1 MLAKGDLGDESGR
14 KDEIKD
20 KERGA
25 VPAANQAGYNI
36 LHFQTT
42 TSKQRLLGVERQ
54 VAFRNIFW
62 ALTSC
67 GGGKDC
73 LSIDRP
79 THKHTA
85 EKSLGKD

>member
-36 LHFQTT
+36 FNFQTT
-42 TSKQRLLGVERQ
+42 TSKQRLQGVERQ
-54 VAFRNIFW
+54 VAFRSIFW
-62 ALTSC
+62 ALTIAVVEV
-67 GGGKDC
+67 KIAY
-73 LSIDRP
+73 LLIDQL
-79 THKHTA
+79 TNTLQKNH
-85 EKSLGKD
+85 

>member
-42 TSKQRLLGVERQ
+42 TSKQRLQGVERQ
-54 VAFRNIFW
+54 VAFRSIFW